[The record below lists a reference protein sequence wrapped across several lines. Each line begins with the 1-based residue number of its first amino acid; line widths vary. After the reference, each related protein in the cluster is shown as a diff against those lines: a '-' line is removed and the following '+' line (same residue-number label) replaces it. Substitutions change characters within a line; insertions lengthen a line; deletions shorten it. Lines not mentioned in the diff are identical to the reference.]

1 MEKKKSKVAWY
12 IYGAITIAVSL
23 FIIVYFVYNAVKN
36 SDPIYLSKECVQNFI
51 KYSINY
57 NDSAEIYYPNYFFRG
72 GNIETVSDYDTMGNM
87 TITKVKLTN
96 KTPKVDTC
104 LVSASNLVKI
114 NGKLISHPVTFTVVV
129 KTASDKEAV
138 IYSSRGLIKLPAE
151 TVKILNKSGFN
162 TNIMSD
168 DDIAGEMKDIKLF
181 MLYVKQNG
189 ITEFTGNE
197 WTEFLKALCD
207 YQNQQGQGRPTVWMG
222 EI

>member
-23 FIIVYFVYNAVKN
+23 FIIVYSVYNAVKN

-87 TITKVKLTN
+87 TITKVKLTY
-96 KTPKVDTC
+96 KSPKVDTC

-151 TVKILNKSGFN
+151 TEKILTKAGFY
-162 TNIMSD
+162 TNDTTD

-181 MLYVKQNG
+181 MSYVKQNS
-189 ITEFTGNE
+189 INVFTGKE
-197 WTEFLKALCD
+197 WDEFLQALCD
-207 YQNQQGQGRPTVWMG
+207 YENQQEQERLNMG
-222 EI
+222 MKI